1 MKKVLFEVVS
11 NVAYITINRP
21 EVMNAMDQETYL
33 LLSDA
38 WCEVRDNPDIRVA
51 IITGAGEKAFTAG
64 ADLKTAIPR
73 QPEKYEFWLTQKNT
87 NLNKGLE
94 VWKPVIA
101 AVNGYC
107 LGGGMTLLM
116 ATDLRIASES
126 SVFEISEV
134 KRGIFPASGG
144 TQRVLKQLP
153 YAIAMEM
160 ILLGRRFSAQEALR
174 WGLINKVVPQVNLMA
189 AAEEYADMA
198 KKNAPLATQAIKE
211 LVVRSQSLPLEQGIR
226 LEAALFE
233 IIKSTE
239 DAKEGPAAFS
249 QKRSPIYRGK

>member
-1 MKKVLFEVVS
+1 MKKVLFEIIN

-73 QPEKYEFWLTQKNT
+73 QPEKYEFWLTQKNM

-101 AVNGYC
+101 AINGYC

-116 ATDLRIASES
+116 ATDLRIASEG

-134 KRGIFPASGG
+134 KRGIFP
-144 TQRVLKQLP
+144 V
-153 YAIAMEM
+153 
-160 ILLGRRFSAQEALR
+160 
-174 WGLINKVVPQVNLMA
+174 
-189 AAEEYADMA
+189 AEEHSAC
-198 KKNAPLATQAIKE
+198 
-211 LVVRSQSLPLEQGIR
+211 
-226 LEAALFE
+226 
-233 IIKSTE
+233 
-239 DAKEGPAAFS
+239 
-249 QKRSPIYRGK
+249 